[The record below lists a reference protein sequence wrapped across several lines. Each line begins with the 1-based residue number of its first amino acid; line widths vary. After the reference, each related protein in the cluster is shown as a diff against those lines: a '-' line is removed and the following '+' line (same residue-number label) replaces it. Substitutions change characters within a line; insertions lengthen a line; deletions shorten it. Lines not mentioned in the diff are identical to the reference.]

1 LTARN
6 LVDGGEVSAT
16 AKGTIVLLTLFRDDW
31 YQKP

>member
-1 LTARN
+1 LTAGN
-6 LVDGGEVSAT
+6 LIDGEVSAT